1 MMRGNEPWPPSF
13 ESKVFLGSNT
23 LAGAAASTQRIQFW
37 DSSEESSR
45 LLVEV
50 DEHEESACA
59 TPVMRGGSIAGVL
72 IVSSA
77 QSGFFRDLMASK
89 AVEEFAR
96 LLATALPD
104 DKFYS
109 YQYLNLRPMPALPRQ
124 RAYIAENYVGRVL
137 TYVRK
142 FAISR
147 SEAELRVC
155 QELEAEFEG
164 QWHESLNK
172 LNPKK

>member
-1 MMRGNEPWPPSF
+1 
-13 ESKVFLGSNT
+13 
-23 LAGAAASTQRIQFW
+23 
-37 DSSEESSR
+37 
-45 LLVEV
+45 VEV
-50 DEHEESACA
+50 DEHEASACA

-72 IVSSA
+72 IVSST

-109 YQYLNLRPMPALPRQ
+109 YQYLNLRPMPALPGQ

-155 QELEAEFEG
+155 QELEAEFEE

-172 LNPKK
+172 LNTKK